1 MLALGMA
8 NACKSV
14 CSPASDGTAFGTK
27 VATCWQAVKLFYQC
41 IVPVIVTLRQSSA
54 SNAAAVC

>member
-27 VATCWQAVKLFYQC
+27 VATCWQAVYQC